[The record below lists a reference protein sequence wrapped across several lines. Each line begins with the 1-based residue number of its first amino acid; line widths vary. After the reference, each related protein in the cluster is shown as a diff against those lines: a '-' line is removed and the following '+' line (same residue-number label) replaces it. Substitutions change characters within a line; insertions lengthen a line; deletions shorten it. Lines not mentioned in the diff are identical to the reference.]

1 MLLGIP
7 PEAGAA
13 RPLSALLRLNIFGVI
28 PVRAPV
34 PGDVGPEVPPGR
46 LKISLRPS
54 IDYPISL
61 RLPSQREVERRSSRR
76 QVLQ

>member
-7 PEAGAA
+7 PQAGAA
-13 RPLSALLRLNIFGVI
+13 RPLSALLRLNIVGVI
-28 PVRAPV
+28 PVRASV
-34 PGDVGPEVPPGR
+34 PGDVGPDVPRGR
-46 LKISLRPS
+46 LKISMQPS